1 MQGDLLVH
9 VLEEMQDAREVVVDH
24 EVLDPVEQDEGSGS
38 VGHEVRNQVAQ
49 AVQVVRIDVVLA
61 QRRREPDDADVLVS
75 ATPDDVVR
83 MLARDVHRTPA
94 GVDRLLERREGL
106 LRLLLL
112 HQVGAAFFEVLL
124 LPEEKVLE
132 KLVLLE
138 GEQERPRE
146 PPHGTA
152 LPSGSRFLY
161 VSYRLSHL
169 RLIWAQ
175 SVAGRYR
182 PAESRTPGP
191 QRGAAG
197 RNLYRAMAFRPL
209 AMAPT
214 VIGIIGGSALGDAFE
229 LEDEQ
234 AKFLVTPHGAPSDP
248 PRMGKRGA
256 VTVIF
261 LPRHGKDHR
270 IPPHK
275 LNHRANLWAM
285 KEIGATH
292 ILATSS
298 TGSLK
303 TPIHP
308 ATFVVP
314 DDFIGYW
321 DIPTY
326 YDDRVVHS
334 TPSLDG
340 AVRAAF
346 VTAAKEAQATV
357 HDGGTY
363 VQTTGP
369 RLEARAAG
377 GPVAQSGEGV
387 RMTMASE
394 ATLASELGIPY
405 ASLCTGDNFCNRIVD
420 EPLTFEKIRE
430 TQRQNADL
438 TRTVVAKALER
449 IR

>member
-1 MQGDLLVH
+1 
-9 VLEEMQDAREVVVDH
+9 
-24 EVLDPVEQDEGSGS
+24 
-38 VGHEVRNQVAQ
+38 
-49 AVQVVRIDVVLA
+49 
-61 QRRREPDDADVLVS
+61 
-75 ATPDDVVR
+75 
-83 MLARDVHRTPA
+83 
-94 GVDRLLERREGL
+94 
-106 LRLLLL
+106 
-112 HQVGAAFFEVLL
+112 
-124 LPEEKVLE
+124 
-132 KLVLLE
+132 
-138 GEQERPRE
+138 
-146 PPHGTA
+146 
-152 LPSGSRFLY
+152 
-161 VSYRLSHL
+161 
-169 RLIWAQ
+169 
-175 SVAGRYR
+175 
-182 PAESRTPGP
+182 
-191 QRGAAG
+191 
-197 RNLYRAMAFRPL
+197 MAFRPL
-209 AMAPT
+209 AMSSA
-214 VIGIIGGSALGDAFE
+214 VVGIIGGSALGDAFE

-303 TPIHP
+303 KTIHP
-308 ATFVVP
+308 GTFVVP

-326 YDDRVVHS
+326 YDDRVVHA

-340 AVRAAF
+340 AVRAAL
-346 VTAAKEAQATV
+346 VAAAKEAQATV
-357 HDGGTY
+357 LDGGTY

-369 RLEARAAG
+369 RLETRAE
-377 GPVAQSGEGV
+377 VAHFKKIGDVVG
-387 RMTMASE
+387 MTMASE

-405 ASLCTGDNFCNRIVD
+405 ASLCTVDNFCNGIVD

-438 TRTVVAKALER
+438 TRTVVGKALER